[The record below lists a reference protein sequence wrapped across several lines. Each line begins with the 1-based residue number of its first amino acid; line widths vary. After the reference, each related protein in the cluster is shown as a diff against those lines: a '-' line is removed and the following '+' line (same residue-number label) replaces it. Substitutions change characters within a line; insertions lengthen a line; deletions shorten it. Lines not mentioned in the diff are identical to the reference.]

1 MRGRGPIAS
10 EEVVVQVDEFD
21 AARSHYPAALH
32 AARDLLLRAVF
43 SPSTSNSRH
52 SNMPLEAGPD
62 STRRSAAPNDATAS
76 GGNEGATLRD
86 KVVVIT
92 GGSRGLG
99 AAIAQ
104 VLGQDG
110 ARVVLADVALDRA
123 RERAA
128 ALAAEGIDALA
139 LSLDVGDEQQ
149 VQELV
154 EGVRERFGRLDVV
167 VNNAA
172 IDITVPV
179 SDLSGEEW
187 ERVVRT
193 NLTGPFFMAKH
204 AAAVMRRGGGREGHI
219 VNIASTA
226 SKRAWPNAAAYHATK
241 WGLLGLSHAL
251 HAELRPFGIKVSAI
265 VAGGM
270 RTPFLLDRFPDID
283 PQVLQDPMN
292 VARAV
297 RFVLLQPE
305 ETVIPEVMVLPMRE
319 SSWP

>member
-1 MRGRGPIAS
+1 M
-10 EEVVVQVDEFD
+10 E
-21 AARSHYPAALH
+21 
-32 AARDLLLRAVF
+32 
-43 SPSTSNSRH
+43 STS
-52 SNMPLEAGPD
+52 LKD
-62 STRRSAAPNDATAS
+62 RSI
-76 GGNEGATLRD
+76 
-86 KVVVIT
+86 VIT

-99 AAIAQ
+99 ACIAE
-104 VLGQDG
+104 VLAAEG
-110 ARVVLADVALDRA
+110 ARVVVADIAEDRA
-123 RERAA
+123 QACAQTLRERGGQVE
-128 ALAAEGIDALA
+128 ALR
-139 LSLDVGDEQQ
+139 LDVGDEEAVQQ
-149 VQELV
+149 ALT
-154 EGVRERFGRLDVV
+154 GVRERHGRLDVV

-179 SDLSGEEW
+179 SELAGADW

-193 NLTGPFFMAKH
+193 NLSGPFFVAKH
-204 AAAVMRRGGGREGHI
+204 ASALMHAAGPGMTAGHI

-251 HAELRPFGIKVSAI
+251 HAELRPRGIKVSAI

-283 PQVLQDPMN
+283 PGVLQDPMA
-292 VARAV
+292 VAKSV
-297 RFVLLQPE
+297 RFVLTQPE

>member
-1 MRGRGPIAS
+1 LTVGTLAAS
-10 EEVVVQVDEFD
+10 LPQTT
-21 AARSHYPAALH
+21 ARK
-32 AARDLLLRAVF
+32 
-43 SPSTSNSRH
+43 NS
-52 SNMPLEAGPD
+52 MPLPNES
-62 STRRSAAPNDATAS
+62 STELHGR
-76 GGNEGATLRD
+76 
-86 KVVVIT
+86 VVIIT

-104 VLGQDG
+104 VLGQSG
-110 ARVVLADVALDRA
+110 ARLVIADVA
-123 RERAA
+123 RERAEDRVA
-128 ALAAEGIDALA
+128 MLADLDIQAIAMP
-139 LSLDVGDEQQ
+139 LDVGDERQ
-149 VQELV
+149 VRLTVDATLEI
-154 EGVRERFGRLDVV
+154 FGRLDAV

-172 IDITVPV
+172 IDITVPMAEL
-179 SDLSGEEW
+179 DAADW

-193 NLTGPFFMAKH
+193 NLTGPFLMAKH
-204 AAAVMRRGGGREGHI
+204 AAAAMGPRTETGGGGHI

-251 HAELRPFGIKVSAI
+251 HAELRPQGIKVCAV

-283 PQVLQDPMN
+283 PQVLQDPLN

-297 RFVLLQPE
+297 RFVLTQPE
-305 ETVIPEVMVLPMRE
+305 ESVVPEITVLPMRE